1 MAMLDAVVIAAIRE
15 EYNAATPAANRSDVG
30 YWRFAA
36 EFLANAYWENDD
48 DGYFDCCHSIVEKH
62 AAAIL
67 AHNPNLAADD
77 EELFD
82 LYFADWDLED

>member
-1 MAMLDAVVIAAIRE
+1 MPMLDAVMLAAIRE
-15 EYNAATPAANRSDVG
+15 EYNAATPAASRSELG

-36 EFLANAYWENDD
+36 EYLADAFHENEDD
-48 DGYFDCCHSIVEKH
+48 AFYDWIDGVVGKH

-67 AHNPNLAADD
+67 AHNPDIAKDD
-77 EELFD
+77 DLMD